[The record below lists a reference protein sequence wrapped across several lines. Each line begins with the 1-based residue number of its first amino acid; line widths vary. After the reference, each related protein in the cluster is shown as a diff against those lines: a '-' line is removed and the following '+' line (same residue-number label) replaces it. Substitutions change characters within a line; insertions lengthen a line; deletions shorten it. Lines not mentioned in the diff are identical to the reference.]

1 MVILLAVAI
10 FSVVH
15 FYRTTV
21 KDQFLLT
28 VISQKSEGSSC
39 TLGQKERVEHNAQ
52 LGEGQEGP
60 AQRRRRKRRVMALS
74 YREQLNSALKH
85 AIFSLATLAADLGAS
100 IVEPIVV
107 NSRMYGCR
115 EVVPTLDRPHVDT
128 ALPLSSVTDV
138 RTPLRNCA
146 GVEVEPLQS
155 LLQDSPGKVVLVYAQ
170 THKIGIHPREIN
182 VPLRLQSE
190 LTEAM
195 QSQNRSRVLQCS
207 NLFLRERNDVLK
219 MIESSLSHHMMPS
232 HSISQVVCFSG
243 SKVINSSELL
253 MALPDDEDVLIV
265 FSSWRGCYIFDCS
278 AENYD
283 RYTHTGKFNGPSY
296 VMHPNQDRFKIIT
309 NHSLTNYQQCT
320 ESPLPHSTLVTTVAS
335 KYLKEVVKLQTQ
347 YVSVHIRTEIIA
359 NTATRLCR
367 DEAEIQELVSRLLRS
382 LHNTVTAVLEHN
394 LSHRVLVC
402 TDNGQYGTDS
412 LGTLGRSIANQ
423 MHAVMTKSFGWSIIH
438 FNPTSLGLR
447 ERMNG
452 RLVSLIEMNILMKGD
467 HLVVAGHGNFQQ
479 QLISHYLQRRNAST
493 LYRIADSSISC
504 NVKKP

>member
-10 FSVVH
+10 FTVVH
-15 FYRTTV
+15 FYRSTT
-21 KDQFLLT
+21 KDQFLHTLT
-28 VISQKSEGSSC
+28 SEESEGSSG

-52 LGEGQEGP
+52 LDGGQEGP
-60 AQRRRRKRRVMALS
+60 AQRRRRRRVMALS
-74 YREQLNSALKH
+74 YREQLNSALKYEM
-85 AIFSLATLAADLGAS
+85 FSLATLVADLGAS
-100 IVEPIVV
+100 VVEPVVV

-128 ALPLSSVTDV
+128 ALPLSSVIDV

-155 LLQDSPGKVVLVYAQ
+155 ILWDPPGKVVLVYAQ

-195 QSQNRSRVLQCS
+195 ESQNHSGVLQCS
-207 NLFLRERNDVLK
+207 NLFLREGSNVLK
-219 MIESSLSHHMMPS
+219 MIESSLSHYMPS

-253 MALPDDEDVLIV
+253 IALPDDEDLLIV

-278 AENYD
+278 RENYH
-283 RYTHTGKFNGPSY
+283 RYTHTGKFNGPGY
-296 VMHPNQDRFKIIT
+296 AMRPNQDRFKLIT
-309 NHSLTNYQQCT
+309 HHSLTNYQQCT
-320 ESPLPHSTLVTTVAS
+320 ESPLPHSTLVTTLAS

-367 DEAEIQELVSRLLRS
+367 DEAAIQALVSRLLQS
-382 LHNTVTAVLEHN
+382 LHNTVTAVLERN
-394 LSHRVLVC
+394 PSYRVLVC
-402 TDNGQYGTDS
+402 TDNGRYGTDS
-412 LGTLGRSIANQ
+412 LGTLGRSIANH

-452 RLVSLIEMNILMKGD
+452 GLVSLIEMNILMKGD

-493 LYRIADSSISC
+493 VDRIPDSSISC
-504 NVKKP
+504 KVKKS